1 MPIKVLM
8 PALSPTM
15 TEGKLAKW
23 HVKEGDEVNSG
34 DVIAEIETDKATMEV
49 EAVDEGIVGKII
61 VNEGT
66 EQVPVNDVIALL
78 LEEDED
84 TSALDNVDVSGGA
97 PAPKADAP
105 KQETSKS
112 EDKKEE
118 PKKEATA
125 SSASAP
131 STAPATKSGDRV
143 FASPL
148 ARRLASQNG
157 LDVSLISGTGP
168 RGRVVKADIE
178 SAIQNG
184 TGKAGSA
191 QKSVSG
197 GTSGASMPKGVD
209 SRAQADALGQAYEF
223 EAANN
228 VRQVIANRLQES
240 KQTVPHFYLS
250 VDCEIDNLLNLRKQ
264 VNEDATDYKVS
275 VNDFVIRACA
285 KALREVPAANTSWAG
300 DGILHYTDVDVSVA
314 VASDNGLITPIIKNA
329 DEKSLA
335 SISNEMKDLA
345 GRAREGKLKPHE
357 FQGGGFTVSNLGMFG
372 IKSFSAIINPP
383 QSCILA
389 VGAGEQRAV
398 IKDGQVKAAT
408 VMTVTLSVDH
418 RSVDGAVGAE
428 FLASFKKLIENP
440 AKILV

>member
-97 PAPKADAP
+97 AAPKADAP

-118 PKKEATA
+118 PKKEAAVSSQA
-125 SSASAP
+125 SQ
-131 STAPATKSGDRV
+131 APAKQSGDRV

-148 ARRLASQNG
+148 ARRMASQNG

-168 RGRVVKADIE
+168 RGRVVKTDIE

-314 VASDNGLITPIIKNA
+314 VASENGLITPIIKNA